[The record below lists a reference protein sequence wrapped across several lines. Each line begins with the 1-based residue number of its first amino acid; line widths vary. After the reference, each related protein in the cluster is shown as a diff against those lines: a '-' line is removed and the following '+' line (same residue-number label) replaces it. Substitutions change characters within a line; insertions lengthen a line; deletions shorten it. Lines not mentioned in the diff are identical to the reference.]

1 MTLSSSLVELITT
14 VSHGRELPPVVHLHR
29 PPQVVPAGRHK
40 KFGMIMLADGSCGF
54 FYTRFDNIL
63 SRLMACDPAQILA
76 TPILDLI
83 AGYDGDDPLAK
94 ALGLGALNAL
104 SQHLLRIGGF
114 TLDLTSD
121 PFGQSR
127 LEHSEHVGMV
137 GFFPPLIDMLAS
149 HNVALTIIE
158 KDLQFFDRA
167 GNFSVTADTARL
179 IDCDQVLVTGSTLMN
194 DTLDEVLA
202 CCNPA
207 AHIALIGPTASCLP
221 DPLFE
226 RGVDV
231 VGGTTVVDLDH
242 LLPRLEAGES
252 WANGTGKYCIC
263 KKHYPGINTLLHSI
277 SEQQPTPHDPG
288 STEMDSI
295 IS

>member
-14 VSHGRELPPVVHLHR
+14 VSRGRELPPVAHLHR

-158 KDLQFFDRA
+158 KDRQFFDRA
-167 GNFSVTADTARL
+167 GNFSVTADT
-179 IDCDQVLVTGSTLMN
+179 
-194 DTLDEVLA
+194 
-202 CCNPA
+202 
-207 AHIALIGPTASCLP
+207 
-221 DPLFE
+221 
-226 RGVDV
+226 
-231 VGGTTVVDLDH
+231 
-242 LLPRLEAGES
+242 
-252 WANGTGKYCIC
+252 
-263 KKHYPGINTLLHSI
+263 
-277 SEQQPTPHDPG
+277 
-288 STEMDSI
+288 
-295 IS
+295 

>member
-1 MTLSSSLVELITT
+1 MTLSSSLVELIAT
-14 VSHGRELPPVVHLHR
+14 VSHSRELPPVVHLHR
-29 PPQVVPAGRHK
+29 PPQVVPAGQHK

-63 SRLMACDPAQILA
+63 SRLMACDPAQILS

-83 AGYDGDDPLAK
+83 AGYDSDDPLAK

-121 PFGQSR
+121 PLGQSR
-127 LEHSEHVGMV
+127 LEQAEHVGMV
-137 GFFPPLIDMLAS
+137 GFFRPLIDRLAS
-149 HNVALTIIE
+149 HSVSLTIIE
-158 KDLQFFDRA
+158 KDPQFFDRA
-167 GNFSVTADTARL
+167 GKFSVTADTTRL
-179 IDCDQVLVTGSTLMN
+179 IDCDQILITGSTLMN

-231 VGGTTVVDLDH
+231 VGGTTVVESGH
-242 LLPRLEAGES
+242 LLPRLETGQP
-252 WANGTGKYCIC
+252 WANSTVKYCIC
-263 KKHYPGINTLLHSI
+263 QKHYPGINTLLHSI
-277 SEQQPTPHDPG
+277 SEQ
-288 STEMDSI
+288 
-295 IS
+295 